1 MRKTTTGLSFDS
13 RDLMRAQC
21 SHCTR
26 VSVARE
32 LKVAGLQE
40 LIDEFYI
47 KPDSLAIRYGMKY
60 EAALE
65 NELVQNLGDLVQ
77 APQSQTLEA
86 TYELMRQGIPV
97 IYQGVLKGGSGQ
109 LEFSGRPD
117 FLLRGD
123 YRFEMNEQGLT
134 AIQVGAW
141 QGGYTAWDAKL
152 SASPKPDYQI
162 QVGLYADVLRTLNLE
177 APCEHGLI
185 LGNREIAAFSADAL
199 IAQML
204 VKRSAYELSVAA
216 IVAQDP
222 KTLSDLGE
230 LVCEASTYCEMCEYP
245 ALCRHMRLQTNHLQ
259 LVAGIT
265 KAQIDALRH
274 LGITTVRQLAELDE
288 PTEKH
293 SVEVI
298 RKLALQARLQQIFF
312 DTGVRSQ
319 VVADPELL
327 SGLPEANPGDL
338 FFDLEGF
345 TFFGEPGGLEYLW
358 GWVDAKGE
366 YSHHWAD
373 DRAGEERAFENF
385 MEAVLVNRK
394 RYPQSRIYHYAHYEK
409 TALKKLAA
417 RTGKYEYELM
427 QLIENGV
434 FVDLYKLVDKALVIS
449 EERYS
454 IKNLENFYEFDR
466 SSDVKEAMG
475 SMEFYDQYLTTL
487 AEDADAAEKLKR
499 QVIAYNRDDCAS
511 TLALYKWLL
520 DLT

>member
-1 MRKTTTGLSFDS
+1 MRKTPTGLSFDS

-21 SHCTR
+21 SHCTK

-47 KPDSLAIRYGMKY
+47 KPDSLAIRYGMKF

-65 NELVQNLGDLVQ
+65 AELVQNLQDLVQ
-77 APQSQTLEA
+77 APQPQTLDA
-86 TYELMRQGIPV
+86 TLELMKQGVPV
-97 IYQGVLKGGSGQ
+97 IYQGVLKGGSGE

-123 YRFEMNEQGLT
+123 YRFEMGEQGLT
-134 AIQVGAW
+134 AVSRGAW
-141 QGGYTAWDAKL
+141 SGGYTAWDAKL

-162 QVGLYADVLRTLNLE
+162 QVGLYADVLRTLGLE
-177 APCEHGLI
+177 AKAEHGLI
-185 LGNREIAAFSADAL
+185 LGSREFASFSADAL
-199 IAQML
+199 IAQM
-204 VKRSAYELSVAA
+204 VAKREVYQASVLA
-216 IVAQDP
+216 ILKQNPQNLADI
-222 KTLSDLGE
+222 GE
-230 LVCEASTYCEMCEYP
+230 LVCVASTYCDMCEYP
-245 ALCRHMRLQTNHLQ
+245 ALCRHMRLETNHLQ
-259 LVAGIT
+259 LVAGIS
-265 KAQIDALRH
+265 KAQIEALRQ
-274 LGITTVRQLAELDE
+274 LGVTTVRQLADLDG

-298 RKLALQARLQQIFF
+298 RRLALQARLQQKFF

-319 VVADPELL
+319 VVSDPELL
-327 SGLPEANPGDL
+327 AELPKSNPGDL

-358 GWVDAKGE
+358 GWVDAEGE
-366 YSHHWAD
+366 FFHHWAD
-373 DRAGEERAFENF
+373 DRAGEERAYEAF
-385 MEAVLVNRK
+385 MQTLLTNRK
-394 RYPQSRIYHYAHYEK
+394 RYPESRVYHYAQYEK

-417 RTGKYEYELM
+417 RTGKYEYEVM
-427 QLIENGV
+427 QMIENGV
-434 FVDLYKLVDKALVIS
+434 FVDLYRVVEKTLVIS

-475 SMEFYDQYLTTL
+475 SMEFYDKYLSTL
-487 AEDADAAEKLKR
+487 AEDEDAAEKLKR

>member
-1 MRKTTTGLSFDS
+1 L
-13 RDLMRAQC
+13 
-21 SHCTR
+21 
-26 VSVARE
+26 
-32 LKVAGLQE
+32 
-40 LIDEFYI
+40 
-47 KPDSLAIRYGMKY
+47 
-60 EAALE
+60 
-65 NELVQNLGDLVQ
+65 
-77 APQSQTLEA
+77 
-86 TYELMRQGIPV
+86 ELMGQGVPV

-123 YRFEMNEQGLT
+123 YRFEMSEQGLT

-152 SASPKPDYQI
+152 SATPKPDYQI

-177 APCEHGLI
+177 ASSEHGLV

-204 VKRSAYELSVAA
+204 VKRSAYEASVAA

-222 KTLSDLGE
+222 KTLADLGE
-230 LVCEASTYCEMCEYP
+230 LVCEASTYCDLCEYP

-293 SVEVI
+293 SVEII
-298 RKLALQARLQQIFF
+298 RKLALQARLQQNFF

-366 YSHHWAD
+366 YFHHWAD
-373 DRAGEERAFENF
+373 DRAGEERAFESF
-385 MEAVLVNRK
+385 MEAVLINRK

>member
-1 MRKTTTGLSFDS
+1 
-13 RDLMRAQC
+13 
-21 SHCTR
+21 
-26 VSVARE
+26 VARE
-32 LKVAGLQE
+32 LKVAGVQE
-40 LIDEFYI
+40 LIDEFYV

-65 NELVQNLGDLVQ
+65 TELVQNLGELVR
-77 APQSQTLEA
+77 APQPQTLEA
-86 TYELMRQGIPV
+86 TLELMGQGVPV

-123 YRFEMNEQGLT
+123 YRLEMSEQGLT

-152 SASPKPDYQI
+152 SATPKPDYQI

-177 APCEHGLI
+177 ASSEHGLI

-204 VKRSAYELSVAA
+204 VKRSAYEASVAA

-222 KTLSDLGE
+222 KTLADLGE
-230 LVCEASTYCEMCEYP
+230 LVCEASTYCDLCEYP

-293 SVEVI
+293 SVEII
-298 RKLALQARLQQIFF
+298 RKLALQARLQQNFF

-366 YSHHWAD
+366 YFHHWAD
-373 DRAGEERAFENF
+373 DRAGEERAFESF
-385 MEAVLVNRK
+385 MEAVLINRK

>member
-1 MRKTTTGLSFDS
+1 
-13 RDLMRAQC
+13 
-21 SHCTR
+21 
-26 VSVARE
+26 VARE
-32 LKVAGLQE
+32 LKVAGAQE
-40 LIDEFYI
+40 LIDEFYV

-65 NELVQNLGDLVQ
+65 TELVQNLGELVR
-77 APQSQTLEA
+77 APQPQTLEA
-86 TYELMRQGIPV
+86 TLELMGQGVPV

-123 YRFEMNEQGLT
+123 YRFEMSEQGLT

-141 QGGYTAWDAKL
+141 QGGYSAWDAKL
-152 SASPKPDYQI
+152 SATPKPDYQI
-162 QVGLYADVLRTLNLE
+162 QVGLYADVLRALNLE
-177 APCEHGLI
+177 ASSEHGLI

-204 VKRSAYELSVAA
+204 VKRSAYEASVAA

-222 KTLSDLGE
+222 KTLADLGE
-230 LVCEASTYCEMCEYP
+230 LVCEASTYCDLCEYP

-293 SVEVI
+293 SVEII
-298 RKLALQARLQQIFF
+298 RKLALQARLQQNFF

-366 YSHHWAD
+366 YFHHWAD
-373 DRAGEERAFENF
+373 DRAGEERAFESF
-385 MEAVLVNRK
+385 MEAVLINRK

-487 AEDADAAEKLKR
+487 ADDADAAEKLKR

>member
-1 MRKTTTGLSFDS
+1 
-13 RDLMRAQC
+13 
-21 SHCTR
+21 
-26 VSVARE
+26 VARE
-32 LKVAGLQE
+32 LKVAGVQE
-40 LIDEFYI
+40 LIDEFYV

-65 NELVQNLGDLVQ
+65 TELVQNLGELVR
-77 APQSQTLEA
+77 APQPQTLEA
-86 TYELMRQGIPV
+86 TLGLMGQGVPV

-123 YRFEMNEQGLT
+123 YRFDMSDQGLT

-152 SASPKPDYQI
+152 SATPKPDYQI

-177 APCEHGLI
+177 ASSEHGLI

-204 VKRSAYELSVAA
+204 VKRSAYEASVAA

-222 KTLSDLGE
+222 KTLADLGE
-230 LVCEASTYCEMCEYP
+230 LVCEASTYCDLCEYP

-293 SVEVI
+293 SVEII
-298 RKLALQARLQQIFF
+298 RKLALQARLQQNFF

-366 YSHHWAD
+366 YFHHWAD
-373 DRAGEERAFENF
+373 DRAGEERAFESF
-385 MEAVLVNRK
+385 MEAVLINRK

>member
-1 MRKTTTGLSFDS
+1 MS
-13 RDLMRAQC
+13 
-21 SHCTR
+21 
-26 VSVARE
+26 
-32 LKVAGLQE
+32 
-40 LIDEFYI
+40 
-47 KPDSLAIRYGMKY
+47 
-60 EAALE
+60 
-65 NELVQNLGDLVQ
+65 
-77 APQSQTLEA
+77 
-86 TYELMRQGIPV
+86 
-97 IYQGVLKGGSGQ
+97 
-109 LEFSGRPD
+109 
-117 FLLRGD
+117 
-123 YRFEMNEQGLT
+123 EQGLT

-152 SASPKPDYQI
+152 SATPKPDYQI

-177 APCEHGLI
+177 ASSEHGLI

-204 VKRSAYELSVAA
+204 VKRSAYEASVAA
-216 IVAQDP
+216 IVAQNP
-222 KTLSDLGE
+222 KTLADLGE
-230 LVCEASTYCEMCEYP
+230 LVCEASTYCDLCEYP

-293 SVEVI
+293 SVEII
-298 RKLALQARLQQIFF
+298 RKLALQARLQQNFF

-366 YSHHWAD
+366 YFHHWAD
-373 DRAGEERAFENF
+373 DRAGEERAFESF
-385 MEAVLVNRK
+385 MEAVLINRK

>member
-1 MRKTTTGLSFDS
+1 
-13 RDLMRAQC
+13 
-21 SHCTR
+21 
-26 VSVARE
+26 VARE
-32 LKVAGLQE
+32 LKVAGAQE
-40 LIDEFYI
+40 LIDEFYV

-65 NELVQNLGDLVQ
+65 TELVQNLGELVR
-77 APQSQTLEA
+77 APQPQTLEA
-86 TYELMRQGIPV
+86 TLELMGQGVPV

-123 YRFEMNEQGLT
+123 YRFEMSEQGLT

-141 QGGYTAWDAKL
+141 QGGYSAWDAKL
-152 SASPKPDYQI
+152 SATPKPDYQI

-177 APCEHGLI
+177 ASSEHGLI

-204 VKRSAYELSVAA
+204 VKRSAYEASVAA

-222 KTLSDLGE
+222 KTLADLGE
-230 LVCEASTYCEMCEYP
+230 LVCEASTYCDLCEYP

-293 SVEVI
+293 SVEII
-298 RKLALQARLQQIFF
+298 RKLALQARLQQNFF

-366 YSHHWAD
+366 YFHHWAD
-373 DRAGEERAFENF
+373 DRAGEERAFESF
-385 MEAVLVNRK
+385 MEAVLINRK

>member
-1 MRKTTTGLSFDS
+1 M
-13 RDLMRAQC
+13 A
-21 SHCTR
+21 
-26 VSVARE
+26 
-32 LKVAGLQE
+32 
-40 LIDEFYI
+40 
-47 KPDSLAIRYGMKY
+47 
-60 EAALE
+60 
-65 NELVQNLGDLVQ
+65 N
-77 APQSQTLEA
+77 
-86 TYELMRQGIPV
+86 
-97 IYQGVLKGGSGQ
+97 
-109 LEFSGRPD
+109 
-117 FLLRGD
+117 
-123 YRFEMNEQGLT
+123 
-134 AIQVGAW
+134 
-141 QGGYTAWDAKL
+141 
-152 SASPKPDYQI
+152 
-162 QVGLYADVLRTLNLE
+162 
-177 APCEHGLI
+177 HGLI
-185 LGNREIAAFSADAL
+185 LGNREFAAFSADVL

-204 VKRSAYELSVAA
+204 EKRQAYEASVAA
-216 IVAQDP
+216 FVQQDP
-222 KTLSDLGE
+222 RFLSDVGE
-230 LVCEASTYCEMCEYP
+230 LVCEASTYCDMCEYP
-245 ALCRHMRLQTNHLQ
+245 ALCKHFRHQTNHLQ

-265 KAQIDALRH
+265 KAQIDALKL
-274 LGITTVRQLAELDE
+274 LGISTVRQLAELDE

-293 SVEVI
+293 SIEVI
-298 RKLALQARLQQIFF
+298 RKLALQARLQQNFF
-312 DTGVRSQ
+312 ETGVRSQ

-327 SGLPEANPGDL
+327 AGLPTANPGDL

-366 YSHHWAD
+366 YFYHWAD
-373 DRAGEERAFENF
+373 DRAGEEQAFEAF

-487 AEDADAAEKLKR
+487 AEDSDAAEKLKR

>member
-13 RDLMRAQC
+13 RDLMRSQC

-26 VSVARE
+26 LSVARE
-32 LKVAGLQE
+32 LKVAGAQE
-40 LIDEFYI
+40 LIDEFYV

-65 NELVQNLGDLVQ
+65 TELVQNLGELVK
-77 APQSQTLEA
+77 APQPQTLEA
-86 TYELMRQGIPV
+86 TLELMGQGVPV

-123 YRFEMNEQGLT
+123 YRFEMSEQGLT

-152 SASPKPDYQI
+152 SATPKPDYQI

-177 APCEHGLI
+177 ASSEHGLI

-204 VKRSAYELSVAA
+204 VKRSTYEASVAA

-222 KTLSDLGE
+222 KTLTDLGE
-230 LVCEASTYCEMCEYP
+230 LVCEASTYCDLCEYP

-293 SVEVI
+293 SVEII
-298 RKLALQARLQQIFF
+298 RKLALQARLQQNFF

-366 YSHHWAD
+366 YFHHWAD
-373 DRAGEERAFENF
+373 DRVGEERAFEGF
-385 MEAVLVNRK
+385 MEAVLINRK

-487 AEDADAAEKLKR
+487 ADDADAAEKLKR

>member
-1 MRKTTTGLSFDS
+1 MSD
-13 RDLMRAQC
+13 
-21 SHCTR
+21 
-26 VSVARE
+26 
-32 LKVAGLQE
+32 
-40 LIDEFYI
+40 
-47 KPDSLAIRYGMKY
+47 
-60 EAALE
+60 
-65 NELVQNLGDLVQ
+65 
-77 APQSQTLEA
+77 
-86 TYELMRQGIPV
+86 
-97 IYQGVLKGGSGQ
+97 
-109 LEFSGRPD
+109 
-117 FLLRGD
+117 
-123 YRFEMNEQGLT
+123 QGLT

-141 QGGYTAWDAKL
+141 QGGYSAWDAKL
-152 SASPKPDYQI
+152 SATPKPDYQI

-177 APCEHGLI
+177 ASSEHGLI

-204 VKRSAYELSVAA
+204 VKRSAYEASVAA

-222 KTLSDLGE
+222 KTLADLGE
-230 LVCEASTYCEMCEYP
+230 LVCEASTYCDLCEYP

-293 SVEVI
+293 SVEII
-298 RKLALQARLQQIFF
+298 RKLALQARLQQNFF

-366 YSHHWAD
+366 YFHHWAD
-373 DRAGEERAFENF
+373 DRAGEERAFESF
-385 MEAVLVNRK
+385 MEAVLINRK

-487 AEDADAAEKLKR
+487 AENADAAEKLKR

>member
-1 MRKTTTGLSFDS
+1 
-13 RDLMRAQC
+13 
-21 SHCTR
+21 
-26 VSVARE
+26 VARE
-32 LKVAGLQE
+32 LKVAGVQE
-40 LIDEFYI
+40 LIDEFFV

-65 NELVQNLGDLVQ
+65 TELVQNLGELVR
-77 APQSQTLEA
+77 APQPQTLEA
-86 TYELMRQGIPV
+86 TLELMGQGVPV

-123 YRFEMNEQGLT
+123 YRFDMSDQGLT
-134 AIQVGAW
+134 AIQVVAW

-152 SASPKPDYQI
+152 SATPKPDYQI

-177 APCEHGLI
+177 ASSEHGLI

-204 VKRSAYELSVAA
+204 VKRSAYEASVAA

-222 KTLSDLGE
+222 KTLADLGE
-230 LVCEASTYCEMCEYP
+230 LVCEASTYCDLCEYP

-293 SVEVI
+293 SVEII
-298 RKLALQARLQQIFF
+298 RKLALQARLQQNFF

-366 YSHHWAD
+366 YFHHWAD
-373 DRAGEERAFENF
+373 DRAGEERAFESF
-385 MEAVLVNRK
+385 MEAVLINRK

>member
-1 MRKTTTGLSFDS
+1 
-13 RDLMRAQC
+13 
-21 SHCTR
+21 
-26 VSVARE
+26 VARE
-32 LKVAGLQE
+32 LKVTGLQE
-40 LIDEFYI
+40 LIDEFYV

-65 NELVQNLGDLVQ
+65 AELVQNLGELVR
-77 APQSQTLEA
+77 APQPQTLEA
-86 TYELMRQGIPV
+86 TLELMGQGVPV
-97 IYQGVLKGGSGQ
+97 IYQGVLKGGTGQ

-123 YRFEMNEQGLT
+123 YRFEMSEQGLT
-134 AIQVGAW
+134 AIQVGVW

-152 SASPKPDYQI
+152 SATPKPDYQI
-162 QVGLYADVLRTLNLE
+162 QVGLYADVLRSLNLE
-177 APCEHGLI
+177 AASEHGLI
-185 LGNREIAAFSADAL
+185 LGNRELAAFSADAL
-199 IAQML
+199 IAQMF
-204 VKRSAYELSVAA
+204 VKRSAYEASVAA
-216 IVAQDP
+216 IVAQEP
-222 KTLSDLGE
+222 KTLADLGE
-230 LVCEASTYCEMCEYP
+230 LVCEASTYCDLCEYP

-274 LGITTVRQLAELDE
+274 LGITTVRQLAALDE

-293 SVEVI
+293 SIDII
-298 RKLALQARLQQIFF
+298 RKLALQASLQQNFF
-312 DTGVRSQ
+312 DTGLRSQ

-366 YSHHWAD
+366 YFHHWAD
-373 DRAGEERAFENF
+373 DRAGEERAFESF
-385 MEAVLVNRK
+385 MEAALINRK

-487 AEDADAAEKLKR
+487 ADDADAAEKLKR

>member
-1 MRKTTTGLSFDS
+1 
-13 RDLMRAQC
+13 
-21 SHCTR
+21 
-26 VSVARE
+26 
-32 LKVAGLQE
+32 
-40 LIDEFYI
+40 
-47 KPDSLAIRYGMKY
+47 MKY

-65 NELVQNLGDLVQ
+65 TELVQNLGELVR
-77 APQSQTLEA
+77 APQPQTLEA
-86 TYELMRQGIPV
+86 TLGLMGQGVPV

-123 YRFEMNEQGLT
+123 YRFDMSDQGLT

-152 SASPKPDYQI
+152 SATPKPDYQI

-177 APCEHGLI
+177 ASSEHGLI

-204 VKRSAYELSVAA
+204 VKRSAYEASVAA

-222 KTLSDLGE
+222 GTLADLGE
-230 LVCEASTYCEMCEYP
+230 LVCEASTYCDLCEYP

-293 SVEVI
+293 SVEII
-298 RKLALQARLQQIFF
+298 RKLALQARLQQNFF

-366 YSHHWAD
+366 YFHHWAD
-373 DRAGEERAFENF
+373 DRAGEERAFESF
-385 MEAVLVNRK
+385 MEAVLINRK